1 MSYIHDIVDLGCY
14 PIDRPESSAY
24 RRMMADLQQE
34 LREDGCAVLSG
45 FVHAQGLTDMVREA
59 DAVAQY
65 GHKSFSRKNAYF
77 SQDDPSLDAGHP
89 VRQFTIALMRLSRR
103 IISAQKAHCAGSTN
117 MKVSCRSYG
126 PRWKNLQIDFSG
138 MTTPW
143 PM

>member
-1 MSYIHDIVDLGCY
+1 MCLIPVRNGDLLASGYQCEVSRERLMSYIHDIVDLGCY

-34 LREDGCAVLSG
+34 LREDGSAVLSG

-89 VRQFTIALMRLSRR
+89 VR
-103 IISAQKAHCAGSTN
+103 
-117 MKVSCRSYG
+117 
-126 PRWKNLQIDFSG
+126 
-138 MTTPW
+138 
-143 PM
+143 